1 MIVLQ
6 QHFFLELLKLLFYST
21 DEYSISSSLI
31 LLLLVV
37 LCIFPKNNL
46 EYPSA
51 RLLVPNFQ
59 KFRGMKLGSYWVL
72 NETRTKIAVG
82 SDGFKR
88 MNSPCL
94 CKWHSKSSRLN
105 INWKVKV
112 WNFQSSIIQTIKNVK
127 INILCLFFSKLFMV
141 PSLGNFT
148 FIKIFAYTVT
158 LQSIHVNDCVS
169 DDNQNSHFPDT

>member
-1 MIVLQ
+1 M
-6 QHFFLELLKLLFYST
+6 
-21 DEYSISSSLI
+21 SL
-31 LLLLVV
+31 
-37 LCIFPKNNL
+37 LCILDLRATDLEMPMVQRWRTEMGTERRYTDPK
-46 EYPSA
+46 
-51 RLLVPNFQ
+51 
-59 KFRGMKLGSYWVL
+59 GDG
-72 NETRTKIAVG
+72 TRTEIALG

-141 PSLGNFT
+141 PSLGIFT